1 MMKKLILVGILFQLS
16 CGGRFSENM
25 IDVKYL
31 KLIFIDQHNNKNFY
45 QERRSLLLNDTI
57 LLNNKFDFASSI
69 QNLKMYFN
77 KVDSLATNRETKDY
91 TKLMLLAEWIYGNF
105 NTQFWGDKLGLTNA
119 LKNDIDFYSTPLKT
133 CYDSSNS
140 NFLATSCGDR
150 TNLFIRLADSLL
162 KIKCENISI
171 RSVHTFPLAK
181 IGGLLYITDPYDP
194 FLLLDIEKQIVVD
207 YATLKRNPQQN
218 IIAIRTKRSFGEKG
232 ELISKNLHNKLKLQ
246 HIEKIVRIED
256 LISNY
261 LLKNKYSFVKRID
274 SCSYESQKFPQL
286 IYPIHAQTNAFVVY
300 PMNGIENQIIKNSRL
315 LKFYLGIN
323 CKTK

>member
-45 QERRSLLLNDTI
+45 QERQSLLLNDTI

-77 KVDSLATNRETKDY
+77 KVDSLATNRETKEY
-91 TKLMLLAEWIYGNF
+91 AKLMLLAEWIYGNF
-105 NTQFWGDKLGLTNA
+105 NTQFWSDKIGLTNTI
-119 LKNDIDFYSTPLKT
+119 NHEVNFSSTQFKT
-133 CYDSSNS
+133 CYDAGNS
-140 NFLATSCGDR
+140 NLLATSCGDR
-150 TNLFIRLADSLL
+150 TNLFIRLANSLL

-171 RSVHTFPLAK
+171 KAVHTFPLAE
-181 IGGLLYITDPYDP
+181 IGNLSYIIDPYDP
-194 FLLLDIEKQIVVD
+194 FLLLDGEEQIVID
-207 YATLKRNPQQN
+207 YATLKRNPHHN
-218 IIAIRTKRSFGEKG
+218 TIAIRTKRSFGEKG
-232 ELISKNLHNKLKLQ
+232 ELISKNLYNKLKLQ
-246 HIEKIVRIED
+246 HTEKIVRIED
-256 LISNY
+256 LLSNY
-261 LLKNKYSFVKRID
+261 LLNNKHSFVKRID
-274 SCSYESQKFPQL
+274 SCSYESQNFPQL

-300 PMNGIENQIIKNSRL
+300 HMNGIENQIMKNSRL